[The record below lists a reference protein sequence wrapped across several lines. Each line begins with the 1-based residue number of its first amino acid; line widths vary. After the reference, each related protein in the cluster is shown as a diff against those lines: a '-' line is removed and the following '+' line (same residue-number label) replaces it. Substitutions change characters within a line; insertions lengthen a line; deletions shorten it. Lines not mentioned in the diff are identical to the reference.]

1 MIGFHIDPQEP
12 DAVELFEQS
21 LENLV
26 QFVAA
31 NLSRKGL
38 VASHARIRRVLLA
51 DELQKAQL
59 IEEAEEE

>member
-1 MIGFHIDPQEP
+1 MIGFHIDPNEP
-12 DAVELFEQS
+12 ADLFEQS

-38 VASHARIRRVLLA
+38 VASRARIRRVLLA
-51 DELQKAQL
+51 DELKKAREL
-59 IEEAEEE
+59 DDEEDK